1 MKTWIEELRE
11 FLGEDEFIS
20 LCGDGNLK
28 DIKFSLPT
36 PSKEEIEDWFK
47 IQRVEEKSSL
57 PLKLKNIL
65 TNLIKAPRNGTTQVR
80 IKNDVLKQLDF
91 ISESYFPFVPKNI
104 LIEAIIINL
113 YNNIKL

>member
-20 LCGDGNLK
+20 LFGDGNK

-36 PSKEEIEDWFK
+36 PSKEETEDWFK
-47 IQRVEEKSSL
+47 TQRVEESSL
-57 PLKLKNIL
+57 PFKLKNIL

-80 IKNDVLKQLDF
+80 IKNDVLKQLDL